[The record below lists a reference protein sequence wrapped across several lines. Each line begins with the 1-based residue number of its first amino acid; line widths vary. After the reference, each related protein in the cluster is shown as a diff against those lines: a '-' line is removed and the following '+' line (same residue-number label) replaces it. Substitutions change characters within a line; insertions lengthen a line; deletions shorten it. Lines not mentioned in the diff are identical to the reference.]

1 MTKDRKIVQTTAQ
14 LALTQDQELEQCVE
28 LVTMADTIVQLI
40 VLKIWRMRVWIGH
53 QDRKVCKQQ
62 NKRLKLE
69 LDNLFILVLGPME
82 LALTNSKG

>member
-1 MTKDRKIVQTTAQ
+1 MTKDRKTVRTTVQ

-28 LVTMADTIVQLI
+28 LETMADIIVQLI

-62 NKRLKLE
+62 NKLLKIE

-82 LALTNSKG
+82 LGLTNNKG